1 MPVAARVVPVD
12 YASLDDRALV
22 ELVRSGKREAF
33 RHIMQRC
40 NQRLFRV
47 ARAVIGE
54 DSEAEDVLQESYMRA
69 YHKLD
74 SFRGDSS
81 LSTWLT
87 TIVLNE
93 ARGRLRKR
101 HPTVGLE
108 QIDAMPADSH
118 QVVPFPSKF
127 GSEDPAASAARA
139 EIRHLLENA
148 IDKLPPD
155 FRIVYMLREV
165 EECSVEET
173 ANQLGIKTQT
183 VKTRLHRAR
192 RLLRSMLQDRLANT
206 LGEAFPFMGR
216 RCARVSDAVMA
227 QLDAEASAA

>member
-1 MPVAARVVPVD
+1 MPIHARVAPVD
-12 YASLDDRALV
+12 YAALDDHALV
-22 ELVRSGKREAF
+22 ALVRGGEREAF

-54 DSEAEDVLQESYMRA
+54 DSEAEDVLQDSYTRA

-74 SFRGDSS
+74 SFRGDST
-81 LSTWLT
+81 LLTWLT

-101 HPTVGLE
+101 RTLVGLE
-108 QIDAMPADSH
+108 QVDAASDDTH
-118 QVVPFPSKF
+118 QILQFPSKY

-139 EIRHLLENA
+139 EIRHLLEHA
-148 IDKLPPD
+148 IDKLPPA

-173 ANQLGIKTQT
+173 ASQLAVKPET

-192 RLLRSMLQDRLANT
+192 RLLRLALRDRLADT
-206 LGEAFPFMGR
+206 LGEAFPFMGQ
-216 RCARVSDAVMA
+216 RCARVTNAVMA
-227 QLDAEASAA
+227 QLDAEASGD

>member
-1 MPVAARVVPVD
+1 MP
-12 YASLDDRALV
+12 DRATTEAIAWSTLPDA
-22 ELVRSGKREAF
+22 ELVALAQRGRRGAF
-33 RHIMQRC
+33 RELMQRC

-81 LSTWLT
+81 LLTWLT

-101 HPTVGLE
+101 HPMVGLE
-108 QIDAMPADSH
+108 QVDAASDDTH
-118 QVVPFPSKF
+118 QIIQFPSKF
-127 GSEDPAASAARA
+127 GSEDPAVSAARA
-139 EIRHLLENA
+139 EIRRLLEHA
-148 IDKLPPD
+148 IDELPPA
-155 FRIVYMLREV
+155 FRIVYMMREV
-165 EECSVEET
+165 EEYSAEET
-173 ANQLGIKTQT
+173 ASQLGIKAET

-192 RLLRSMLQDRLANT
+192 RQLRSSLHDQLAST
-206 LGEAFPFMGR
+206 MGEAFPFMGK
-216 RCARVSDAVMA
+216 RCARVTDAVMA
-227 QLDAEASAA
+227 RLDAAGD